1 MSNDL
6 RNFIDKQIVA
16 TPILDLAIVKRL
28 KVYPSPRY
36 KKKSSKNSLDWEKRM
51 KTDLPKTVSHMI
63 TLPSF
68 EALAKRLQEPFKCKG
83 SQARAVMNF
92 VCLVI
97 VQPICF
103 PVLGSQMITFP
114 DLSPEANFESFGAQA
129 RARTHPG

>member
-1 MSNDL
+1 MNVL
-6 RNFIDKQIVA
+6 RNFIDK
-16 TPILDLAIVKRL
+16 KE
-28 KVYPSPRY
+28 S
-36 KKKSSKNSLDWEKRM
+36 
-51 KTDLPKTVSHMI
+51 DLPKTVSHMI

-83 SQARAVMNF
+83 SQARAVINF

-103 PVLGSQMITFP
+103 PVLGSQTITFP